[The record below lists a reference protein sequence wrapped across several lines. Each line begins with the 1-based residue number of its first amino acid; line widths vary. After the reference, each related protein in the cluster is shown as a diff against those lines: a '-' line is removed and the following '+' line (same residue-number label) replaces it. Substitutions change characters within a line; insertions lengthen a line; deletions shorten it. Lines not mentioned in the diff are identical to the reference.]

1 MLTAWIVCS
10 TLLGLAGMFA
20 ELRRG
25 APLVTAL
32 AGFVCMF
39 VLWPLAFAL
48 TAMTYVLVWII
59 VLCKY

>member
-10 TLLGLAGMFA
+10 TLLGLCGMFA

-25 APLVTAL
+25 ESALTAL
-32 AGFVCMF
+32 TGFVCMF

-48 TAMTYVLVWII
+48 TAMTYVFVWVI
-59 VLCKY
+59 VLCKS